1 MYIMFPE
8 FDRDFTSSYYD
19 LDFTSCHDHHDLD
32 DEYRQDTSY
41 DALASRHHV

>member
-1 MYIMFPE
+1 MFSE
-8 FDRDFTSSYYD
+8 FDRDFTSSYYAH
-19 LDFTSCHDHHDLD
+19 LDIIHDDHDLD

>member
-1 MYIMFPE
+1 MFSE

-41 DALASRHHV
+41 DALASRYHV

>member
-1 MYIMFPE
+1 MFSE

-32 DEYRQDTSY
+32 DEYERQDTSY